1 MKGIKWRVTKS
12 PIEYTLVKNWGAVP
26 VPYDW
31 AQLYQGLQ
39 TGVVSGQYVAT
50 PWQHVAKLHEVAKYF
65 TEIGGLM
72 VRKPA
77 FHGQAPV

>member
-1 MKGIKWRVTKS
+1 MLI
-12 PIEYTLVKNWGAVP
+12 KNWGAVP

-50 PWQHVAKLHEVAKYF
+50 PISGFLVCVAAVASVVEDSYKIRSGTYQEDRE
-65 TEIGGLM
+65 TDTS
-72 VRKPA
+72 VT
-77 FHGQAPV
+77 